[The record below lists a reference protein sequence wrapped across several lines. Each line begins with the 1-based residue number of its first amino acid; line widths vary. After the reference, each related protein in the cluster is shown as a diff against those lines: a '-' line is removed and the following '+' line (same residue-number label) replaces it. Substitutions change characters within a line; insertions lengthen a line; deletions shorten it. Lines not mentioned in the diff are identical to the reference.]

1 MNDDFVAHGKD
12 CVKALRAK
20 LTAPTKGRAVMDADA
35 TLKALFALEMCMKNC
50 GGRFH
55 AMAVAKEVPE
65 TMVRLCERAP
75 NLEVRDKTLALVHE
89 WAVNLRREPAF
100 AGAFHQL
107 RARGFQFPEV
117 ERRSVARGATSSAAR
132 EDWNG
137 GGDWSKRE
145 DISEEDRAAI
155 ARALEED
162 EEEAMPPVQRQRHGI
177 YPGNIAMGTP
187 VRAPHLSSPPASGRL
202 ADRAESELQRAL
214 RESERTAAAEASR
227 ATTSVSKTYNSQ
239 DVEKLKGDIAVA
251 TNSLKVFTQVLD
263 GCVALRPP
271 SPSSLANELSEQ
283 CRAMQPRLIELISNA
298 EDEGLLASAIH
309 LNDELTKEMERYDL
323 LVKAAAGD
331 VASRAR
337 LAAPVAATRTHG
349 KFTERTRRRHASV
362 HRRHDDEPKLREPFR
377 RRLADGFHRRTVVV
391 VVQSICRRSHPA
403 ASDRSLPVD
412 DVTVA
417 ASDADQPDVRRR
429 AVSTGQTAP
438 GGHATDESRRVRALR
453 LAADALSRR
462 ALAIAR
468 ERSFRRFEPSRRL
481 ARALA
486 VAQPSAHLARSPPT
500 PRRV

>member
-1 MNDDFVAHGKD
+1 M
-12 CVKALRAK
+12 
-20 LTAPTKGRAVMDADA
+20 MDADA

-75 NLEVRDKTLALVHE
+75 TLEVRDKTMALVRE

-100 AGAFHQL
+100 AGAYHQL

-117 ERRSVARGATSSAAR
+117 ERWAVARGTPPAAAR

-155 ARALEED
+155 ARALEDD
-162 EEEAMPPVQRQRHGI
+162 EEEATAPVQRQRHGI
-177 YPGNIAMGTP
+177 YPGNIAVGTP

-202 ADRAESELQRAL
+202 AERAESELQRAL

-227 ATTSVSKTYNSQ
+227 ATTSASTTYSSQ

-251 TNSLKVFTQVLD
+251 TNSLKVFAQVLD

-271 SPSSLANELSEQ
+271 SPSSVANELSEQ

-337 LAAPVAATRTHG
+337 LAAPATATRAHTAESLLSELDDLMRASTAATTTSQSSANPFGDVSPTTSVAEPSSASSSNPFAAGPTAPRPIVHFPSSPSQSPSTPTDPI
-349 KFTERTRRRHASV
+349 FADDRRRPPRPLPERA
-362 HRRHDDEPKLREPFR
+362 RP
-377 RRLADGFHRRTVVV
+377 TN
-391 VVQSICRRSHPA
+391 PA
-403 ASDRSLPVD
+403 AFARSVSPPTPARAAPSRSPTADPFADLSRA
-412 DVTVA
+412 A
-417 ASDADQPDVRRR
+417 AS
-429 AVSTGQTAP
+429 TA
-438 GGHATDESRRVRALR
+438 
-453 LAADALSRR
+453 
-462 ALAIAR
+462 
-468 ERSFRRFEPSRRL
+468 RSPPSRRL
-481 ARALA
+481 
-486 VAQPSAHLARSPPT
+486 P
-500 PRRV
+500 

>member
-1 MNDDFVAHGKD
+1 VNDDFVAHGKD

-162 EEEAMPPVQRQRHGI
+162 EEEAMTPVQRQRHGI

-337 LAAPVAATRTHG
+337 LAAPVAATRTHTAESLLSELDDVMRASTAATTTSQSSANPFG
-349 KFTERTRRRHASV
+349 DVLPTASIAGPSSSSSNPFAAGPTPPRPIVHFPSTTSPSPPPMQTNPMFADERYRPARPLPEGMR
-362 HRRHDDEPKLREPFR
+362 PMN
-377 RRLADGFHRRTVVV
+377 
-391 VVQSICRRSHPA
+391 PA
-403 ASDRSLPVD
+403 AFARDSL
-412 DVTVA
+412 
-417 ASDADQPDVRRR
+417 
-429 AVSTGQTAP
+429 
-438 GGHATDESRRVRALR
+438 
-453 LAADALSRR
+453 
-462 ALAIAR
+462 
-468 ERSFRRFEPSRRL
+468 
-481 ARALA
+481 
-486 VAQPSAHLARSPPT
+486 SPPT
-500 PRRV
+500 PSRAAPSRSPASDPFADLSQAAASRVRSPSRNLPHI